1 LWGGGGNLTG
11 FEIDIE
17 SEGGGVAGWF
27 NESSVMKLIYD
38 LWDTNDDGADDSS
51 IGFGPIY
58 TVMTGAQAATPAF
71 TSIFSFATKLK
82 QSPNFQDSNFVDGLL
97 IEQNINPNIDIWGST
112 ESNDGG
118 AVPPTDVVP
127 IYTDLM
133 LGVTERICTTTQFD
147 NDRDGNKLGEHRYLR
162 LNLAAPTAVTF
173 SMITVAPPSTPA
185 DPNYDCLIAA
195 QNDDP
200 EIHVHSDPDF
210 VVWQN
215 GTFASWGVSCEPNS
229 EVAPSENL
237 GAGDFIIDINEFR
250 YEDEDSPVGFPPQIC
265 FDFTAN

>member
-1 LWGGGGNLTG
+1 
-11 FEIDIE
+11 
-17 SEGGGVAGWF
+17 
-27 NESSVMKLIYD
+27 
-38 LWDTNDDGADDSS
+38 
-51 IGFGPIY
+51 
-58 TVMTGAQAATPAF
+58 MTGAQAATPAF

-147 NDRDGNKLGEHRYLR
+147 NDRDGNKLGEHRFLR